1 MRKATK
7 DDLKTGT
14 KFYRKVGSK
23 KNPVYEFSYEID
35 GRHTAGVK
43 EKFLGAK
50 WRNRK
55 RIAYKDEPIADYQ
68 ERHRIMIKI
77 ATDNLDQYYVET

>member
-7 DDLKTGT
+7 DDIRTGT
-14 KFYRKVGSK
+14 KFYRKSGRGYK
-23 KNPVYEFSYEID
+23 FSYEID

-77 ATDNLDQYYVET
+77 ATENLHQYYVET